1 MFIHLWRSWRS
12 VIAAVSLS
20 MEVGVPDLL
29 LGREHGLEP
38 GFEPGFEVEA
48 TSVVDDE
55 GMTCNGMA
63 RFAAIPVE

>member
-1 MFIHLWRSWRS
+1 M
-12 VIAAVSLS
+12 VAVSLS

-29 LGREHGLEP
+29 LGREDGLEP

-48 TSVVDDE
+48 TSIVDDE
-55 GMTCNGMA
+55 GKTCDGMA